1 MDQPEMPEEGLG
13 IPTDT
18 LAFIILKARAFDAQA
33 GVSDPDESSNSAD
46 DQFVSVLEGQ
56 SDDPTAEELHDLI
69 DSLSDDERAALVALA
84 WIGRG
89 DFEAEDWPDVLAM
102 ARERRQGSTARYLME
117 MPLLGDYLEEG
128 AAALGVN
135 LSDEEAEGYYHGRNL
150 TGD

>member
-1 MDQPEMPEEGLG
+1 MDMRDTPEEGIG

-18 LAFIILKARAFDAQA
+18 LAWLVLKARAFGAQA

-46 DQFVSVLEGQ
+46 DRFVSVLEGQ

-89 DFEAEDWPDVLAM
+89 DFEGEEWADVLAM

-135 LSDEEAEGYYHGRNL
+135 LSDEEAEGYYHGRNR